1 MCRWR
6 YGKAV
11 WPRGKGQMNSL
22 VKRFAW
28 EIGVGRMIPCHSLYV
43 YGIWTSKEVERV
55 GDFKIMIWE
64 GQATKGKEYL

>member
-1 MCRWR
+1 
-6 YGKAV
+6 
-11 WPRGKGQMNSL
+11 MNSL

-28 EIGVGRMIPCHSLYV
+28 EIGVGRMMPCHSLYV